1 MGNAPQKVLALGP
14 SYLPTALP
22 FLKYALA
29 VPGVVLFPRPP
40 TEQCPLIAPRAAGC
54 PDHTDTQRASHST
67 ALPRPLCQLCLP
79 RPTSLMQSSHNPNHT
94 GILLRR
100 LKNHRV
106 SYMLESAKI
115 RAFSSCCH
123 YHENISFLMFFS

>member
-67 ALPRPLCQLCLP
+67 VLPRPLRQLCLP
-79 RPTSLMQSSHNPNHT
+79 RPTLLMQSSHTPNYRDSALT
-94 GILLRR
+94 AEKSPCLLHVR
-100 LKNHRV
+100 
-106 SYMLESAKI
+106 
-115 RAFSSCCH
+115 
-123 YHENISFLMFFS
+123 ISQDQSLFFLLSLS